1 MSDAGNED
9 RRRSRRALPGS
20 GSFEG
25 LDRGAGFTGGFDD
38 GFDHD
43 FEDHRAFDDTGF
55 DDTGFDDSRFGG
67 DVHGGDEDDFDD
79 RFADEDGL
87 GARVRPYAI
96 TGGRTRPVG
105 GDLPVESL
113 VLRTARGAALLHEL
127 ILERRR
133 IVELCE
139 RPLSVAEISAHV
151 GVHLGVTQVL
161 LGDLTA
167 EGLVR
172 VHSSKL
178 ADERP
183 DIVLLER
190 VLHGLKAL

>member
-9 RRRSRRALPGS
+9 LGGFPRAPSGPGS
-20 GSFEG
+20 F
-25 LDRGAGFTGGFDD
+25 RGTGGFDAD
-38 GFDHD
+38 YDAD
-43 FEDHRAFDDTGF
+43 YDPYADYDPDYDPE
-55 DDTGFDDSRFGG
+55 
-67 DVHGGDEDDFDD
+67 DEDD
-79 RFADEDGL
+79 RFGEDDGL

-113 VLRTARGAALLHEL
+113 VLRTARGTALLHEL
-127 ILERRR
+127 TLERRH

>member
-1 MSDAGNED
+1 MSDAGND
-9 RRRSRRALPGS
+9 NLNRPRRAPPGS
-20 GSFEG
+20 GPFG
-25 LDRGAGFTGGFDD
+25 

-43 FEDHRAFDDTGF
+43 ASFENGASFDERF
-55 DDTGFDDSRFGG
+55 DSRGVIDGAGLDTAGIFNAGF
-67 DVHGGDEDDFDD
+67 DEDDFDD
-79 RFADEDGL
+79 RFGDEDGL

-113 VLRTARGAALLHEL
+113 VLRTPRGLALLHEL
-127 ILERRR
+127 TMERRH